1 MFNKINEFL
10 APKFE
15 QSEPDIF
22 VKKYSYSSELGANDI
37 VQMIA
42 DSNHTIDRILLFVDD
57 EYSYGSGTYDVEGF
71 LEAYKEAYA
80 SVDRVHI
87 FGDDLGCDITISDKE
102 HIVSLLFKNV
112 KEMPATELSDII
124 QEKNEYVEDLK
135 NE

>member
-1 MFNKINEFL
+1 MFIKVNEFSFPL
-10 APKFE
+10 DRKTGTEMFC
-15 QSEPDIF
+15 
-22 VKKYSYSSELGANDI
+22 KKYSYSPEYGANDI

-71 LEAYKEAYA
+71 LEAYKKAYA

-87 FGDDLGCDITISDKE
+87 FVDDLGCDITISDKE

>member
-1 MFNKINEFL
+1 MFIKVNEFSFPL
-10 APKFE
+10 DRKTGTEMFC
-15 QSEPDIF
+15 
-22 VKKYSYSSELGANDI
+22 KKYSYSPEYGANDI

-71 LEAYKEAYA
+71 LEAYKKAYA

>member
-1 MFNKINEFL
+1 MFIKVNEFSFPL
-10 APKFE
+10 DEKTGTEMFC
-15 QSEPDIF
+15 
-22 VKKYSYSSELGANDI
+22 KKYSYSSELGANDI

-71 LEAYKEAYA
+71 LEAYKKAYA